1 MYNCTIRELYLSQT
15 GLYTK
20 EADYLGRFLSKN
32 LCLKVLDISNNY
44 IGDHGLKSLAKGL
57 MAQTGLGLS
66 VLVMFNNQLTDKSG
80 PIIGNVIVSII
91 FVPYLLLFMFF
102 YSLLVIVV
110 VLVN

>member
-20 EADYLGRFLSKN
+20 EADCLGRFLSKN

-57 MAQTGLGLS
+57 MTQAGIGLS
-66 VLVMFNNQLTDKSG
+66 ILVMFNNQLTDKSG
-80 PIIGNVIVSII
+80 PTIGNIIVSIFFVLI
-91 FVPYLLLFMFF
+91 F
-102 YSLLVIVV
+102 I
-110 VLVN
+110 